1 VIRLFVGLD
10 LPPDLAQRL
19 TAFSCGVPG
28 ARWVEPRNLHLTLR
42 FAGEID
48 ETTAEELD
56 AELGRIAHPAFSL
69 TLTGLGLFGSRKRA
83 HALWRGV
90 EHSDALDLLARR
102 VEAAAIRAGLA
113 PEPRRFVPHIT
124 LARLAAEATPE
135 RVQRWLET
143 VPPPET
149 LTVDRFT
156 LFQSRLGQKGSEY
169 DRLTTYALGTGNA
182 VRGGLSD
189 ADAFG

>member
-1 VIRLFVGLD
+1 MIRLFVGLD
-10 LPPDLAQRL
+10 LPPDLAERL
-19 TAFSCGVPG
+19 TASNGGVPG
-28 ARWVEPRNLHLTLR
+28 ARWIEPRNLHLTLR

-48 ETTAEELD
+48 ETSAEDLHD
-56 AELGRIAHPAFSL
+56 ALCRVEQAPFTL
-69 TLTGLGLFGSRKRA
+69 TLGGLGLFGSRRRA
-83 HALWRGV
+83 HALWRGI
-90 EHSDALDLLARR
+90 ERSEALDLLARR
-102 VEAAAIRAGLA
+102 VEAASIRAGLP

-124 LARLAAEATPE
+124 LARLSAGATPE

-143 VPPPET
+143 LPPPET
-149 LTVDRFT
+149 LAVDRFT
-156 LFQSRLGQKGSEY
+156 LFQSRLGQGGAEY